1 MLAGTELLLECS
13 QVGGGGGGGIKAAD
27 GIGAAAAATVEIGP
41 GLMTLLSE
49 LGELQSLE
57 EAD

>member
-27 GIGAAAAATVEIGP
+27 GIGAAATVEIGP

>member
-27 GIGAAAAATVEIGP
+27 GIGAAAATVEIGP